1 MPWITSVSLYSGTR
15 LLRQITGGNV
25 IWFIYDQN
33 GMVGFELNGTPYYY
47 LRNLLNDVV
56 GIIDTN
62 GNIVVNYTYNSWG
75 KLISV
80 TGSQADTVGALN
92 PIRYRGYYYDA
103 ETGFYY
109 LNSRYYDAET
119 GRFIS
124 PDILSEDG
132 NLYSYC
138 QNDPINRS
146 DESGYLSKFWKR
158 FLVIAAAAVAV
169 VATVAITVA
178 TFGSATP
185 VIVGAIVG
193 GVVNAGISAATQYA
207 TTGTI
212 DPGKV
217 FTDGAIGAVLGAV
230 GGSAFGAGG
239 MAIANAGLSAAGSM
253 ANDWIEGNDIDYG
266 RALGSAA
273 LGFVFGGIGGG
284 AQHGLTGARQAAL
297 STKNQIIQKFASG
310 GYGTYNNYLFAMKS
324 NALRIENATKTL
336 NKLAVMNIF
345 EDYSITFEAMFYQG
359 ILLG

>member
-1 MPWITSVSLYSGTR
+1 MG
-15 LLRQITGGNV
+15 Q
-25 IWFIYDQN
+25 
-33 GMVGFELNGTPYYY
+33 
-47 LRNLLNDVV
+47 
-56 GIIDTN
+56 
-62 GNIVVNYTYNSWG
+62 TYFRA
-75 KLISV
+75 
-80 TGSQADTVGALN
+80 GSQADTVGALN

-124 PDILSEDG
+124 PDVLSEDG

-297 STKNQIIQKFASG
+297 STKNQIIEKFASG
-310 GYGTYNNYLFAMKS
+310 GYRTYNNYLFAMKS